1 MASRLKMILLWETQC
16 QKASSIEVY
25 VIRYAPVWDYIMVI
39 FSGMNGDF
47 SAATIG
53 YDRAV

>member
-1 MASRLKMILLWETQC
+1 MILLWETQC

-53 YDRAV
+53 YDRAI